1 MMTMDDNIFRKAKSK
16 TNIPYA
22 LSNSSPPAAAAG
34 PPSPP
39 LILLVTINTNKRK
52 IFLVNI
58 IIVHKNHPL

>member
-1 MMTMDDNIFRKAKSK
+1 MMTMDDNINRKAKSK

-22 LSNSSPPAAAAG
+22 LSNSSPAAAG

>member
-1 MMTMDDNIFRKAKSK
+1 MMTMDDNIYRKAKSK

-22 LSNSSPPAAAAG
+22 LSNSSPAAAAG
-34 PPSPP
+34 PPSPT

>member
-1 MMTMDDNIFRKAKSK
+1 MMTMDDNINRKAKSK

-22 LSNSSPPAAAAG
+22 LSNSSPAAAAG